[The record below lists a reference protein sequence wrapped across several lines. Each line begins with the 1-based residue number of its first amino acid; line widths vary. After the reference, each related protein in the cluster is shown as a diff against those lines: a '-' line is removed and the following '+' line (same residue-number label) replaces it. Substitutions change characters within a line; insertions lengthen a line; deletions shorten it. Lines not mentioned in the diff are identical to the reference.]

1 MTVQLLKHKFTTQQ
15 YHLMHEAGVFSQGDR
30 LELIDGE
37 ITEMSPIGRKHA
49 VCVARSTK
57 VFELKLGDR
66 TIVWAQ
72 NPIRLE
78 DSSEPQP
85 DLAIL
90 KLRDD
95 FYADALPTPADIL
108 LIIEVADSTM
118 THRQRYAVATN
129 RSTIIDLLA
138 LDPLNPR
145 SVLYQLNQISDHMAF
160 LPGVEAHSQLSPL
173 QSVILQTRTSLAVML
188 PETVDTET
196 LNTLGGEIAQLS
208 NLITSGYLR

>member
-15 YHLMHEAGVFSQGDR
+15 YHLMHEAGVFPQGDR

-78 DSSEPQP
+78 NNSEPQP

-95 FYADALPTPADIL
+95 FYAEALPIPENIL
-108 LIIEVADSTM
+108 LIIEVADSTIAYDRTIKM
-118 THRQRYAVATN
+118 PLYAAAGIPEMWLFDLNERVIESYSQPSTRGYKRMQRYEQGDTFAM
-129 RSTIIDLLA
+129 LA
-138 LDPLNPR
+138 FPDV
-145 SVLYQLNQISDHMAF
+145 SFEWQ
-160 LPGVEAHSQLSPL
+160 
-173 QSVILQTRTSLAVML
+173 
-188 PETVDTET
+188 
-196 LNTLGGEIAQLS
+196 EIF
-208 NLITSGYLR
+208 